1 MEPSLRVN
9 HYKGKGDGEIPGPS
23 SLAPFRPLSQLP
35 YWRGRKAAPIR
46 RLISLRYTR
55 AVIPTA
61 DLRSVAQARLDDAD
75 ALLVANRF
83 DGSIYICGYAV
94 EIALKA
100 RICDCLKWPGY
111 PGTNAEFRSYT
122 SFRTHNL
129 DVLLHLSGAE
139 AEVKTDFLPE
149 WSTVV
154 KWDPDARYRT
164 IGSVSST
171 DAATMLT
178 ASRTLVGAL

>member
-1 MEPSLRVN
+1 
-9 HYKGKGDGEIPGPS
+9 
-23 SLAPFRPLSQLP
+23 
-35 YWRGRKAAPIR
+35 
-46 RLISLRYTR
+46 
-55 AVIPTA
+55 VILTA

-75 ALLVANRF
+75 ALFQTSRF
-83 DGSIYICGYAV
+83 DGSVYLCGYAV

-100 RICDCLKWPGY
+100 KICDCLSWPGY
-111 PGTNAEFRSYT
+111 PGTNAEFQSYT

-139 AEVKTDFLPE
+139 ATVKTGFFSE

-154 KWDPDARYRT
+154 KWDPEARSRVTGSASAQDA
-164 IGSVSST
+164 S
-171 DAATMLT
+171 TMLT